1 MGAHDSAARTTCN
14 EKTATAMAEEASVT
28 VNIKLLDREFLVGCK
43 PDEREGLLAAVEHLN
58 RKMRDIR
65 HAARS
70 PGYDRIAVLAAL
82 DITHELLMLQRSQ
95 TRLSSTAGEQIAVL
109 RRKLEDALDAH
120 VE

>member
-1 MGAHDSAARTTCN
+1 
-14 EKTATAMAEEASVT
+14 MAEESVT
-28 VNIKLLDREFLVGCK
+28 VTVKLLDREFLVGCK
-43 PDEREGLLAAVEHLN
+43 PGEREGLLAAVEHLH

-70 PGYDRIAVLAAL
+70 PGYDRIVVLAAL

-95 TRLSSTAGEQIAVL
+95 RQNSSTAGEQIAML
-109 RRKLEDALDAH
+109 RRKLEEALEAP

>member
-1 MGAHDSAARTTCN
+1 MT
-14 EKTATAMAEEASVT
+14 EEAPVT
-28 VNIKLLDREFLVGCK
+28 VNVKLLDREFLVGCQ
-43 PDEREGLLAAVEHLN
+43 PGEREGLLAAVEHLN
-58 RKMRDIR
+58 RKMREVR

-95 TRLSSTAGEQIAVL
+95 NRLSNSAGEQIAVL
-109 RRKLEDALDAH
+109 RRKLEDALDAP